1 MFGVSFRYLGVFGI
15 NMFLPRICDIFSII
29 ILGVKRIK
37 IINILLPV
45 QTFLLWL
52 VEWNHYTIPIPTGYI
67 LHLHWSPDHH
77 LHFFTLLWI
86 VVFMLLFLSQHLC
99 FTKMFL
105 SWWSVFFCVCE
116 QGIKSIQ
123 ILTIKM
129 GNKNN

>member
-29 ILGVKRIK
+29 LLGVKKIK
-37 IINILLPV
+37 IISILLPV

-52 VEWNHYTIPIPTGYI
+52 VEWNHYTIPTPTDYI

-77 LHFFTLLWI
+77 LHFFTLLWIVVHFFTLLWI

-105 SWWSVFFCVCE
+105 SWWSVLCVCVCV
-116 QGIKSIQ
+116 
-123 ILTIKM
+123 
-129 GNKNN
+129 NKG